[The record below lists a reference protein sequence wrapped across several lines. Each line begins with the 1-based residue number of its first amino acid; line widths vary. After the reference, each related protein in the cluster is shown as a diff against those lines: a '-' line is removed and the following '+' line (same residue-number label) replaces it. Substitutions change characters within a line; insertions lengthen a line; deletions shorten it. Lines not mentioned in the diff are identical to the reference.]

1 VNHLELAFR
10 NLKRR
15 PARSVLTMLG
25 VALAVGS
32 FITLYGL
39 SRSVQENVQQSFEE
53 RGTDLTV
60 RRRGIAEPFGGTMPQ
75 SIIPV
80 IAKISGVAAVS
91 GQLLSFA
98 ATDNDDHV
106 IAFGWAADS
115 FYWPTVPLLEGRLPE
130 RDERKVALVGKD
142 IARTLDKHVGDNI
155 TLLGDKFRVVGIT
168 DYASIINR
176 NAVIVGL
183 GDLQEITFRTN
194 AVTFISVKLAHPGS
208 SDEADRIAKAIEAL
222 GQFSVTKSE
231 GVLSNDS
238 LIGLLSAVSTSM
250 AWVAL
255 LMGVLMV
262 LNTLLMAVLER
273 TREIG
278 ILSAIGWS
286 KQRIMGALVIEGF
299 ILSALGSAAGIAIG
313 IAGSHLL
320 SAIPAI
326 GRYIAVRPTPGL
338 IAATALA
345 AIVLGIL
352 GSFYPAFVATR
363 QSPAAALER
372 A

>member
-1 VNHLELAFR
+1 LNHLELAFR

-15 PARSVLTMLG
+15 PARSMLTMMG

-39 SRSVQENVQQSFEE
+39 SRSVQDNVQQSFEE

-60 RRRGIAEPFGGTMPQ
+60 RRRGVAEPFGGNMKQ
-75 SIIPV
+75 SIIQE
-80 IAKISGVAAVS
+80 IAKIPGVAAVS

-98 ATDNDDHV
+98 ATDNEDHV
-106 IAFGWAADS
+106 LAFGWATDS
-115 FYWPTVPLLEGRLPE
+115 FYWPEAPLIEGRLP
-130 RDERKVALVGKD
+130 RPGERKIALVGKD
-142 IARTLDKHVGDNI
+142 IARTLDKHVGDDI
-155 TLLGDKFRVVGIT
+155 TLIGEKFRIIGIT
-168 DYASIINR
+168 DYGSIVNR
-176 NAVIVGL
+176 NAVIVEL
-183 GDLQEITFRTN
+183 ADLQDVTFRTG
-194 AVTFISVKLAHPGS
+194 AVTYISVRLDDPDKPG
-208 SDEADRIAKAIEAL
+208 EANRVADAIENMAEL
-222 GQFSVTKSE
+222 TVTKSAD
-231 GVLSNDS
+231 VMRNDT
-238 LIGLLSAVSTSM
+238 LIGLLTAVSSSM

-299 ILSALGSAAGIAIG
+299 ILSALGSAAGIVLG
-313 IAGSHLL
+313 IAGSRLL

-326 GRYIAVRPTPGL
+326 GRYVAVKPTPGL

-352 GSFYPAFVATR
+352 GSFYPAFLATR
-363 QSPAAALER
+363 ASPAAALER

>member
-1 VNHLELAFR
+1 V
-10 NLKRR
+10 
-15 PARSVLTMLG
+15 LG

-39 SRSVQENVQQSFEE
+39 SRSVRENVQQSFEE

-75 SIIPV
+75 TLIQEIAAIP
-80 IAKISGVAAVS
+80 GVAAVS
-91 GQLLSFA
+91 GQMMSFA

-115 FYWPTVPLLEGRLPE
+115 FYWPEVPLLEGRLPRAGE
-130 RDERKVALVGKD
+130 RRIALLGKD
-142 IARTLDKHVGDNI
+142 IAHTLNKHVGDDI
-155 TLLGDKFRVVGIT
+155 TLLDEKFHIIGIT
-168 DYASIINR
+168 NYASIINR
-176 NAVIVGL
+176 NAVVVEL
-183 GDLQEITFRTN
+183 TDLQELTFRAG
-194 AVTFISVKLAHPGS
+194 AVTFISVRLQRPES
-208 SDEADRIAKAIEAL
+208 SDEADRVARAVESLADL
-222 GQFSVTKSE
+222 TVTRS
-231 GVLSNDS
+231 GNVLSNDS
-238 LIGLLSAVSTSM
+238 LIGLLNAVSTSM

-286 KQRIMGALVIEGF
+286 KFRVMGALVLEGF
-299 ILSALGSAAGIAIG
+299 ILSALGSIFGIVFG
-313 IAGSHLL
+313 IAGSRLL
-320 SAIPAI
+320 SEIPAI
-326 GRYIAVRPTPGL
+326 GRYVAIEPAVGL
-338 IAATALA
+338 IAATAVA
-345 AIVLGIL
+345 AIALGIV
-352 GSFYPAFVATR
+352 GSFYPAFLATR

>member
-1 VNHLELAFR
+1 M
-10 NLKRR
+10 
-15 PARSVLTMLG
+15 LTVLG

-39 SRSVQENVQQSFEE
+39 SRSVSENVQQSFAE

-75 SIIPV
+75 TLIPE
-80 IAKISGVAAVS
+80 IAEIPGVAAVS
-91 GQLLSFA
+91 GQMMSFA

-115 FYWPTVPLLEGRLPE
+115 FYWPDVPLLKGRLPNPAE
-130 RDERKVALVGKD
+130 RRAALLGKD
-142 IARTLDKHVGDNI
+142 IARTLNKDVGDDI
-155 TLLGDKFRVVGIT
+155 TLLDEKFHIIGIT
-168 DYASIINR
+168 NYSSIINR
-176 NAVIVGL
+176 NAVIVEL
-183 GDLQEITFRTN
+183 SDLQELTFRTG
-194 AVTFISVKLAHPGS
+194 AVTFISVRLERPES
-208 SDEADRIAKAIEAL
+208 SNGADQVAKAIESLADL
-222 GQFSVTKSE
+222 AVTKS
-231 GVLSNDS
+231 GNVLSNDS
-238 LIGLLSAVSTSM
+238 LIGLLNAVSTSM

-286 KQRIMGALVIEGF
+286 KLRVMGALVIEGF
-299 ILSALGSAAGIAIG
+299 ILSVLGSLAGIVLG
-313 IAGSHLL
+313 IVGSRLL
-320 SAIPAI
+320 SEAPAI
-326 GRYIAVRPTPGL
+326 GRYIAVRPTIGL
-338 IAATALA
+338 IAATAVA
-345 AIVLGIL
+345 AIALGVL
-352 GSFYPAFVATR
+352 GSFYPAFFATR

>member
-15 PARSVLTMLG
+15 PARSILTALG

-75 SIIPV
+75 SIIPE
-80 IAKISGVAAVS
+80 IAKIPGIAAVS

-142 IARTLDKHVGDNI
+142 IARTLDKHVGDDI

-183 GDLQEITFRTN
+183 ADLQEITFRTG
-194 AVTFISVKLAHPGS
+194 AVTFISIKLAHPGS
-208 SDEADRIAKAIEAL
+208 ADEADRVARAIEAL
-222 GQFSVTKSE
+222 GQLSVTKSE

-299 ILSALGSAAGIAIG
+299 ILSALGSAVGIAIG

>member
-1 VNHLELAFR
+1 VNHLQLAFR

-15 PARSVLTMLG
+15 PARSILTALG

-75 SIIPV
+75 SIIAE
-80 IAKISGVAAVS
+80 IAEIPGVEAVS

-115 FYWPTVPLLEGRLPE
+115 FYWEDVPLFEGRLP
-130 RDERKVALVGKD
+130 RPGERKVAIVGKD
-142 IARTLDKHVGDNI
+142 IARTLDKHVGDDI
-155 TLLGDKFRVVGIT
+155 SLLGDKFRVIGISNYT
-168 DYASIINR
+168 SIINR
-176 NAVIVGL
+176 NAVVVEL
-183 GDLQEITFRTN
+183 ADLQEITFRTG
-194 AVTFISVKLAHPGS
+194 AVTFISVKLAPPRGAE
-208 SDEADRIAKAIEAL
+208 EADRVTKAIEGL

-231 GVLSNDS
+231 GVLQNDS

-286 KQRIMGALVIEGF
+286 KERIMGALVIEGF
-299 ILSALGSAAGIAIG
+299 ILSALGSALGVAIG
-313 IAGSHLL
+313 IAGSRLL

-338 IAATALA
+338 IVATAVA

-352 GSFYPAFVATR
+352 GSLYPAIVATR
-363 QSPAAALER
+363 ASPAEALER